1 LGGDGFEMAESFE
14 APGLMFLRDGGEMAA
29 LALLEKPAG
38 AQLSVY
44 RPGEL
49 LQNPT
54 SIQNRLSDAFRVEA
68 AAIDEELGADGVLH
82 ILGGRSLR
90 EVRCECP
97 SHGLVRPM
105 SRAAG
110 ATETEMPPR
119 PPASIQVPTESWPC
133 TTKWP
138 SSLRS
143 VISTFSTASV
153 PLTKSSPQAG

>member
-14 APGLMFLRDGGEMAA
+14 APGLMFLRDGGEMGAHMRAA

-97 SHGLVRPM
+97 VPRLSTPDEPRRWCHGDRN
-105 SRAAG
+105 AA
-110 ATETEMPPR
+110 A
-119 PPASIQVPTESWPC
+119 
-133 TTKWP
+133 
-138 SSLRS
+138 
-143 VISTFSTASV
+143 TASFD
-153 PLTKSSPQAG
+153 SSPYRELAVHDQMAFVA